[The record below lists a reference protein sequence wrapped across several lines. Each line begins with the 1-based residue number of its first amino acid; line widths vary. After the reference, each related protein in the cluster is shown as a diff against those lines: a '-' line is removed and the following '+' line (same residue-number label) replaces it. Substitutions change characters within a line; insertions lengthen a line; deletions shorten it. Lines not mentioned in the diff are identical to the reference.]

1 MAVSFTEGQQQA
13 AYDAALVAV
22 EEARLKEATNLDL
35 SLDPFLALNRLPPQL
50 SRLSKLQDL
59 WLAGTLVVDLAPI
72 AELKALRKLSID
84 RTAASDISAL
94 ATCTGLEVLWLH
106 QTAIDKIDGISGLV
120 ALKILSLRDTNVSDL
135 SPLRLLSELQHLD
148 LRRTPVRDLRPLL
161 GLSKLGTNQSPGL
174 AYSETPAARLD
185 KALEGISQIKD
196 AEERAEKTLAYLATL
211 PPWPMPMGSD
221 ESILTVE
228 AVLKG
233 QSPLGWRFSP
243 ADGAMEVYAE
253 AAPSTAMQEQLAKM
267 SGERAQALKKALA
280 GANHGLRGEALLEAS
295 RFADLMDDGSRPLSV
310 RSVELWGSLVAI
322 GGLLDGND
330 VGRVQGRDPLDLLSV
345 EQRAAL
351 QTLLQIAGNFVRS
364 YPDVKALDDSAG
376 GFLRRSITVEM
387 VGAMIEAALRA
398 AYVTPGSAALMQHVA
413 AIGGT
418 EGAQADKA
426 ASVSVRGIANLIQ
439 TAALFVGKGSI
450 KLAGAAA
457 LGAAGYVGKEAAD
470 HYDLDKAAF
479 AYVELIRDKVGPF
492 LSNMPPDEAAVL
504 QSALNDAQARLN
516 ERARISTKTDD
527 PEAYEQG
534 RKRDGSPSNEINKS

>member
-1 MAVSFTEGQQQA
+1 MREEGR
-13 AYDAALVAV
+13 DIL
-22 EEARLKEATNLDL
+22 RLHGE
-35 SLDPFLALNRLPPQL
+35 PFR
-50 SRLSKLQDL
+50 
-59 WLAGTLVVDLAPI
+59 
-72 AELKALRKLSID
+72 
-84 RTAASDISAL
+84 AL
-94 ATCTGLEVLWLH
+94 ARIPDEIETLPKLRVLNLENTSV
-106 QTAIDKIDGISGLV
+106 V
-120 ALKILSLRDTNVSDL
+120 DL
-135 SPLRLLSELQHLD
+135 SPLTTLKSLKFLWLNKTAVADLSPIAGNRD
-148 LRRTPVRDLRPLL
+148 LRTLQLTGSRVTDLRPLRD
-161 GLSKLGTNQSPGL
+161 LSGL
-174 AYSETPAARLD
+174 AKGADGGFQYWNGLHFRSTPVTTNNAELARL
-185 KALEGISQIKD
+185 AEIENSQTRTR
-196 AEERAEKTLAYLATL
+196 ETLAYLKTL
-211 PPWPMPMGSD
+211 PPWPEPLDTLDGP
-221 ESILTVE
+221 ILTVE
-228 AVLKG
+228 AVLKS

-243 ADGAMEVYAE
+243 TDGAMQVYAE
-253 AAPSTAMQEQLAKM
+253 AAPTTAMQEQLAKM

-280 GANHGLRGEALLEAS
+280 GANHGLRGEALQEAS

-310 RSVELWGSLVAI
+310 RSVELWGSLVAL

-330 VGRVQGRDPLDLLSV
+330 VGRAQGRDPLDLLSV

-439 TAALFVGKGSI
+439 TAALFAGKGSI

-492 LSNMPPDEAAVL
+492 LSNMPPDETAVL
-504 QSALNDAQARLN
+504 QSALNDAEAQLN
-516 ERARISTKTDD
+516 ERARISTRTDD
-527 PEAYEQG
+527 PEAHEQG
-534 RKRDGSPSNEINKS
+534 RKRDGNPSTGLNKS